1 MISVASRLS
10 RVKAALP
17 WWAKIA
23 AKLLLS
29 RIPLPYSLW
38 KRLSLFEQG
47 AMERPEYAYQV
58 FRRHFDRAG
67 AHFDIENFVALEL
80 GPGDTLYSALIARAF
95 GAANIHLV
103 DDGDFATRNLDRYD
117 AMDRYLSQQ
126 GRPIAITRPL
136 SSLESLLTDC
146 GATYHSGGLAS
157 LRAIADGSVDF
168 IWSQAV
174 LEHIRK
180 TDFLE
185 TLRQMRRVLGTQG
198 VCSHRID
205 LTDHLGGGLN
215 NLRFSDRTWES
226 AFFSSS
232 GFYTNR
238 IRYSEMLRLFDDAG
252 FEVEICGIDRWPSLP
267 VARRSLAPAFKDLPE
282 EDLRVLGFDVIL
294 RPASTEIP
302 TL

>member
-1 MISVASRLS
+1 M
-10 RVKAALP
+10 KAALP

-47 AMERPEYAYQV
+47 AMERPEYAYKV

-67 AHFDIENFVALEL
+67 ADFAGKNFVALEL

-95 GAANIHLV
+95 GATRTHLI
-103 DDGDFATRNLDRYD
+103 DDGDFATRNLDNYE
-117 AMDRYLSQQ
+117 AMDRHLAQQ
-126 GRPIAITRPL
+126 GRPVAITRPL
-136 SSLESLLTDC
+136 SSLDRLLTEC
-146 GATYHSGGLAS
+146 GAQYHRGGLES
-157 LRAIADGSVDF
+157 LRAIPDGSVDF

-174 LEHIRK
+174 LEHVRK
-180 TDFLE
+180 ADFLE
-185 TLRQMRRVLGTQG
+185 TLRQMRRVLGTRG

-205 LTDHLGGGLN
+205 LTDHLGGALN

-238 IRYSEMLRLFDDAG
+238 IGYSEMLSLFEDAG
-252 FEVEICGIDRWPSLP
+252 FEVEVCGIDRWPSLP

-294 RPASTEIP
+294 RPAPLITSKP
-302 TL
+302 

>member
-1 MISVASRLS
+1 MTSIAPHLTSL
-10 RVKAALP
+10 KTALP

-29 RIPLPYSLW
+29 RLPLPYSLW

-47 AMERPEYAYQV
+47 AMERPEYAYRV
-58 FRRHFDRAG
+58 FRGHFDRAS

-80 GPGDTLYSALIARAF
+80 GPGDTLYSALIARSF
-95 GAANIHLV
+95 DAARTHLV
-103 DDGDFATRNLDRYD
+103 DDGDFATRNLENYE
-117 AMDRYLSQQ
+117 AMYRYLSQR

-136 SSLESLLTDC
+136 ASLERLLTDC
-146 GATYHSGGLAS
+146 GAQYHTSGLAS
-157 LRAIADGSVDF
+157 LRTIPDGSVDF

-174 LEHIRK
+174 LEHVRK
-180 TDFLE
+180 ADFLD
-185 TLRQMRRVLGTQG
+185 TLRELRRILGSHG

-205 LTDHLGGGLN
+205 LTDHLSGSLN

-238 IRYSEMLRLFDDAG
+238 IGYSEMLRLFEDAG
-252 FEVEICGIDRWPSLP
+252 FDVEVCGINRWSSLP
-267 VARRSLAPAFKDLPE
+267 VARRNLAPPFKDLPE
-282 EDLRVLGFDVIL
+282 DGLRVSGFDVIL
-294 RPASTEIP
+294 RPAPANT
-302 TL
+302 

>member
-1 MISVASRLS
+1 MNPAPHLSRL
-10 RVKAALP
+10 KTAIP

-47 AMERPEYAYQV
+47 AMERPQYAYNV

-67 AHFDIENFVALEL
+67 AHFAIENFVALEL

-95 GAANIHLV
+95 NATRTHLV
-103 DDGDFATRNLDRYD
+103 DEGDFATRNLDRYE

-126 GRPIAITRPL
+126 GRPIAVTRPL
-136 SSLESLLTDC
+136 SSLDRLLAEC
-146 GATYHSGGLAS
+146 GASYHTGGLAS
-157 LRAIADGSVDF
+157 LRAIPDDSVDF

-174 LEHIRK
+174 LEHVRK
-180 TDFLE
+180 ADFLE
-185 TLRQMRRVLGTQG
+185 TMREMHRVLGTQG

-205 LTDHLGGGLN
+205 LTDHLGGSLN

-238 IRYSEMLRLFDDAG
+238 IRYSEMLRLFDEAG
-252 FEVEICGIDRWPSLP
+252 FDVQLCGIDRWPTLP
-267 VARRSLAPAFKDLPE
+267 IARRNLAAPFKDLPE

-294 RPASTEIP
+294 RPVPRTP
-302 TL
+302 KP

>member
-1 MISVASRLS
+1 MISVAPHLS
-10 RVKAALP
+10 GLKTALP

-47 AMERPEYAYQV
+47 AMERPEYAYNV
-58 FRRHFDRAG
+58 FRRHFDRAS
-67 AHFDIENFVALEL
+67 AQVTIENFVALEL

-95 GAANIHLV
+95 DAARTHLV
-103 DDGDFATRNLDRYD
+103 DDGDFATRNLDRYE
-117 AMDRYLSQQ
+117 AMDRYLAQQ

-136 SSLESLLTDC
+136 SSLDRLLTDC
-146 GATYHSGGLAS
+146 GAKYHTGGLAS
-157 LRAIADGSVDF
+157 LRGIPDGSVDF

-174 LEHIRK
+174 LEHVRK
-180 TDFLE
+180 ADFLE
-185 TLRQMRRVLGTQG
+185 TLREMHRVLETHG

-205 LTDHLGGGLN
+205 LTDHLGGSLN

-238 IRYSEMLRLFDDAG
+238 IRYSEMLRLFEEAG
-252 FEVEICGIDRWPSLP
+252 FDVQVCGIDRWPNLV
-267 VARRSLAPAFKDLPE
+267 VARSNLAAPFKDLPE
-282 EDLRVLGFDVIL
+282 EDLRVSGFDVIL
-294 RPASTEIP
+294 RPAP
-302 TL
+302 T